1 MTPHD
6 IQRALK
12 LVALLLD
19 GAEADPVFRADLPLA
34 AAKIKYLARL
44 LPDHSW
50 ARSDLI
56 SEVRLLKARWVK
68 LYFGEEIASTQPS
81 TELPTNVRSVDR
93 RRGTSWTTEEEKRC
107 LTLLDSDVGM
117 FLFLT
122 FGRVIAEARGEDGKW
137 RIALS
142 KELVFDAES
151 LRGPGN
157 TLHERARAIATE
169 AVLIRAQTGLPRR
182 EIASLAEKI
191 APATFELFATD
202 GEPGNVI
209 ENIADRLAREN
220 SLVEGPSGPEREVMF
235 TLTPRGIER
244 SRAALAAWQIARI
257 VARGLKTSDQQIDD
271 DIPF

>member
-12 LVALLLD
+12 VVALLLD

-50 ARSDLI
+50 ARSDLM

-68 LYFGEEIASTQPS
+68 LYFGEESASTQPS
-81 TELPTNVRSVDR
+81 TELPANARSVDR
-93 RRGTSWTTEEEKRC
+93 RGGTSWTTEEEKRC

-122 FGRVIAEARGEDGKW
+122 FGRVIPESRGEDGKW
-137 RIALS
+137 RVALS
-142 KELVFDAES
+142 KDLVFDAES
-151 LRGPGN
+151 LRGPGD

-169 AVLIRAQTGLPRR
+169 AVLIRAQSGLPRR
-182 EIASLAEKI
+182 DFVELAEAI
-191 APATFELFATD
+191 APATYELFATD
-202 GEPGNVI
+202 EEPGNVI
-209 ENIADRLAREN
+209 ENIADKLAREN
-220 SLVEGPSGPEREVMF
+220 SLVEGPSGPEREVCF
-235 TLTPRGIER
+235 RLTPTGIER
-244 SRAALAAWQIARI
+244 SKSALVAWQSARI
-257 VARGLKTSDQQIDD
+257 GATGLKAADQLDD